1 MTDSAQLEIG
11 LKDVQENARNLF
23 SSAIIGRLKRR
34 FYLPGNAWILTSS
47 STLWSV
53 GGAMA
58 SPYQSLFFYSIGASA
73 ILIGYLAAITS
84 LVTAVSQLVG
94 GYVGDVW
101 GRKRAII
108 VFSFI
113 GVANNFIYFMTPD
126 APLLLLPVVIGSV
139 SGIYGPLFTTSLTES
154 MKPELRHR
162 GIASYSF
169 INTIPAVISPYIGGM
184 LISRF
189 GDIQGIRF
197 AFLAAG
203 LFGIAAITYRA
214 LRMTENFTPRK
225 KVSFSEF
232 WFTLFAETR
241 RAFSVVGKD
250 ARLLLL
256 YSIVASFALGLTSS
270 FSVLYFV
277 QELHFQPY
285 LYGIVVG
292 ISSFVV
298 MLLLFPAARMV
309 EKFGLKKSVVFSSLS
324 VPLNQLFF
332 TRAKDMDEMVTWSVV
347 GGTGTALLGPPLT
360 ALQTDIVP
368 KFIRGRIMAMF
379 SALPLFFS
387 IPAQILGG
395 YLYSVTPLLPF
406 IVSVPVFAVSVIVLL
421 SIREPKRLEV

>member
-1 MTDSAQLEIG
+1 MTDSAQLEIS
-11 LKDVQENARNLF
+11 LKDMQSSRRGYF
-23 SSAIIGRLKRR
+23 STGIAGRLKKH

-73 ILIGYLAAITS
+73 ILIGYLAAVTS
-84 LVTAVSQLVG
+84 LITAVSQLVG
-94 GYVGDVW
+94 GYVGDAW

-108 VFSFI
+108 VFSFL
-113 GVANNFIYFMTPD
+113 GVANNFIYFMTPG
-126 APLLLLPVVIGSV
+126 APLLLLPVVIGSI

-154 MKPELRHR
+154 MKPELRPR

-169 INTIPAVISPYIGGM
+169 INTIPAVFSPYAGGL
-184 LISRF
+184 LISEF
-189 GDIQGIRF
+189 GDVEGLRI
-197 AFLAAG
+197 AFLISG

-214 LRMTENFTPRK
+214 LRMTENYTPRK
-225 KVSFSEF
+225 KVSFKEF
-232 WFTLFAETR
+232 WLTLFAETR
-241 RAFSVVGKD
+241 SAFSIVGRD
-250 ARLLLL
+250 AKLLLL
-256 YSIVASFALGLTSS
+256 YSTVASFALGLTSS

-277 QELHFQPY
+277 QALHFQPY
-285 LYGIVVG
+285 LYGIIVG
-292 ISSFVV
+292 ISSSVV

-309 EKFGLKKSVVFSSLS
+309 EKFGLKRSAIYSSLS

-332 TRAKDMDEMVTWSVV
+332 TRAKDIDEMVTWSVV

-360 ALQTDIVP
+360 ALQTDVVP

-379 SALPLFFS
+379 SALPLLFS

-406 IVSVPVFAVSVIVLL
+406 LVSVPVFAVSVIVLL
-421 SIREPKRLEV
+421 SIREPERLEI